1 MLKNSSD
8 WELIKAGVC
17 QGSVLGPLFFL
28 LYINDLLCVVNTPN
42 SIVLFADDTSILIT
56 DTTLQK
62 YNTTI
67 NQLFYNVN
75 TWFNSNLLTLNYNKT
90 HYVENR
96 TKNCYQIQTKVP
108 YEDNIIPNYT
118 ATKFLGLI
126 IDETLTWNQHIDFS
140 ATKLC
145 SASYALRYLRNIIP
159 KTTL

>member
-1 MLKNSSD
+1 M
-8 WELIKAGVC
+8 IKAEVP

-28 LYINDLLCVVNTPN
+28 LYINDLPSVVDTPN

-62 YNTTI
+62 FNTTI

-90 HYVENR
+90 HYVEYR
-96 TKNCYQIQTKVP
+96 TKNYYQIQTQVQ
-108 YEDNIIPNYT
+108 YEDNIISNHT
-118 ATKFLGLI
+118 ATKFFGLI

-140 ATKLC
+140 ATKQC
-145 SASYALRYLRNIIP
+145 SACYALRYLKNIVP
-159 KTTL
+159 KTTLRTLHYA